1 MVLGGQIVMNEK
13 AIIKRIIKIIQQDG
27 EDATDGECISQIMEL
42 LQWNG
47 YEVFNIENREG
58 RNGQ

>member
-1 MVLGGQIVMNEK
+1 MNEK